1 MITEGQTEKQG
12 TNTPTPRRD
21 SPEGGPL
28 KQQDHNSQAG
38 FCDPPIPAV
47 LTLSQTIYQSFTALM
62 YFQQYGPWYFVRI
75 FLKQVPLHPPRLRNT
90 ARRRV
95 KGWIIV
101 KSGNISHFLFR
112 TMQLFPNALLIHF
125 LPENYG
131 ADEFLLAMLI
141 GNKQTLFP
149 PASFQ

>member
-47 LTLSQTIYQSFTALM
+47 LTLSQTHLSVFHSPYVPSTIWTL
-62 YFQQYGPWYFVRI
+62 I
-75 FLKQVPLHPPRLRNT
+75 FCQDLHETSKTSITLASEIPLD
-90 ARRRV
+90 AR
-95 KGWIIV
+95 
-101 KSGNISHFLFR
+101 
-112 TMQLFPNALLIHF
+112 
-125 LPENYG
+125 
-131 ADEFLLAMLI
+131 
-141 GNKQTLFP
+141 
-149 PASFQ
+149 